1 MPASSDVTLRFLA
14 SPTDVASIGGK
25 VHAGKV
31 LEWIDK
37 AGYACAV
44 GWSQSYCVTAYV
56 GSVSFVAP
64 IESGNLVEVHAKLVY
79 TGTSSMH
86 IRVNVSSADP
96 RVGRYV
102 TSTDC
107 VIIFVAVGPD
117 ARPTPVPPWAPE
129 SESDA
134 ALHTDAVHRIDVRA
148 AIAEAM
154 KGQIY
159 SDDGTAE
166 RITLRFFAAP
176 TDVNWGGKT
185 HGGTVMR
192 WIDEATLACA
202 STWSGLD
209 AITVYSGGI
218 RFYRPIPIGHL
229 VEVEARLVH
238 TGHSAMHIST
248 HVRSRDPRER
258 ELQLTTHCLTIVAGL
273 DGEGHTTAVPPW
285 QPVTDEDRRL
295 DAHARHLSHLRQG
308 STHLPPLVHAE
319 ASAVAGLLARR

>member
-1 MPASSDVTLRFLA
+1 MPTTDAPSEVTLRFLA
-14 SPTDVASIGGK
+14 SPTDVRALGGT
-25 VHAGKV
+25 VHGGRV

-37 AGYACAV
+37 AAYACAV

-64 IESGNLVEVHAKLVY
+64 IESGSLVEVHAKIVY
-79 TGTSSMH
+79 TGTTSMH
-86 IRVNVSSADP
+86 VRVNVSSADP
-96 RVGRYV
+96 RTGGYV

-107 VIIFVAVGPD
+107 VVVFVAVGD
-117 ARPTPVPPWAPE
+117 DGRPTPVTPWFPE
-129 SESDA
+129 NDSDR
-134 ALHTDAVHRIDVRA
+134 ALHHDAVNRIDVRSR
-148 AIAEAM
+148 IAEAM

-159 SDDGTAE
+159 SDQSTAE
-166 RITLRFFAAP
+166 RITLRFIAAP

-192 WIDEATLACA
+192 WIDEATIACA
-202 STWSGLD
+202 STWSGGD

-248 HVRSRDPRER
+248 HVRSRDPRHR

-273 DGEGHTTAVPPW
+273 DESGHTTAVRPW
-285 QPVTDEDRRL
+285 HPVTDEDRRL
-295 DAHARHLSHLRQG
+295 DAHARHLAELRRG
-308 STHLPPLVHAE
+308 STHLPPLVH
-319 ASAVAGLLARR
+319 S

>member
-1 MPASSDVTLRFLA
+1 MTGPSDELTLRFLA
-14 SPTDVASIGGK
+14 SPTDVASMGGK

-37 AGYACAV
+37 AAYACAV

-64 IESGNLVEVHAKLVY
+64 IESGNLVEVHAKLIY

-96 RVGRYV
+96 RVGLYV

-107 VIIFVAVGPD
+107 VVIFVAVGLD
-117 ARPTPVPPWAPE
+117 ARPTPVPAWTPQ
-129 SESDA
+129 SA
-134 ALHTDAVHRIDVRA
+134 ADVELHTDALNRIGVRA
-148 AIAEAM
+148 RIAEAM
-154 KGQIY
+154 KGQVY
-159 SDDGTAE
+159 SDVGTAE
-166 RITLRFFAAP
+166 RITLRFPAAP

-192 WIDEATLACA
+192 WIDEATIACA

-238 TGHSAMHIST
+238 TGRSAMHIST
-248 HVRSRDPRER
+248 HVRSRDPKNREF
-258 ELQLTTHCLTIVAGL
+258 ELTTHCLTIVAGL
-273 DGEGHTTAVPPW
+273 DDRGHTTEVPPW
-285 QPVTDEDRRL
+285 HPVSDEDHAL
-295 DAHARHLSHLRQG
+295 DRHARELSDLRQG
-308 STHLPPLVHAE
+308 STRLPPLTHA
-319 ASAVAGLLARR
+319 